1 MQRMLKMLLVKSN
14 CAYYIPA
21 ALQCCPRFH
30 VGLPHVGLPY
40 RDSWIFF
47 FFWLRRMHWLMI
59 FIGSVSVVIA
69 GNGLKEILIS
79 TFAGSNEMLLGKNS
93 L

>member
-1 MQRMLKMLLVKSN
+1 MWAYRMW
-14 CAYYIPA
+14 AYLTA
-21 ALQCCPRFH
+21 T
-30 VGLPHVGLPY
+30 VGY
-40 RDSWIFF
+40 S